1 MTTNEE
7 IMEINGITKSILLP
21 SNMNEMLDEAR
32 ADAEAKLNK
41 LKEWIQGELFDFG
54 LSIVESNR
62 IFDSR
67 QELRLAIADVIDK
80 GKAEARADERTKTFE
95 KCIAEVENLR
105 IVDRLTTH
113 SIEYNEIIDEVK
125 ARLEEFQKQEVL

>member
-7 IMEINGITKSILLP
+7 IKRKYQDEKKGKYYSFNTP
-21 SNMNEMLDEAR
+21 SVIEDMLDEAR
-32 ADAEAKLNK
+32 ADE
-41 LKEWIQGELFDFG
+41 
-54 LSIVESNR
+54 R
-62 IFDSR
+62 I
-67 QELRLAIADVIDK
+67 
-80 GKAEARADERTKTFE
+80 KTFE
-95 KCIAEVENLR
+95 KCITEVEKLR